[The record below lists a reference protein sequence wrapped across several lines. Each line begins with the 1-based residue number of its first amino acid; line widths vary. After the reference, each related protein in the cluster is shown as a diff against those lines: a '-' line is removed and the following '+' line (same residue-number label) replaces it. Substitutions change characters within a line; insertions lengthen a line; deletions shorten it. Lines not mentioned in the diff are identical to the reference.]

1 MSRRSVAVLVDDM
14 REATERALGYVHG
27 YSYPSFVADART
39 FDAVLRNLEVIGEA
53 ASQVPVPFREQ
64 HPEIPW
70 RQIVGLRNVVVHRYF
85 AVDPETVW
93 AIVDGQLPSLLPQL
107 LSLQRE
113 TSDDS
118 A

>member
-1 MSRRSVAVLVDDM
+1 M
-14 REATERALGYVHG
+14 
-27 YSYPSFVADART
+27 ADART
-39 FDAVLRNLEVIGEA
+39 FDAILRNLEVIGEA
-53 ASQVPVPFREQ
+53 ASQVPLPFRER
-64 HPEIPW
+64 HPEMPW

-93 AIVDGQLPSLLPQL
+93 AIGDGKLPSLLPQL

-113 TSDDS
+113 ASDDG

>member
-1 MSRRSVAVLVDDM
+1 MPGL
-14 REATERALGYVHG
+14 L
-27 YSYPSFVADART
+27 DAG
-39 FDAVLRNLEVIGEA
+39 LRNFEVIGEA
-53 ASQVPVPFREQ
+53 TSQVPVPFRER

-70 RQIVGLRNVVVHRYF
+70 RQIVGLLNVVVHRYF

-107 LSLQRE
+107 LPLQSE
-113 TSDDS
+113 ATDD

>member
-1 MSRRSVAVLVDDM
+1 MSRRSVLVLIADM
-14 REATERALGYVHG
+14 REATERILGYVDG
-27 YSYPSFVADART
+27 YSYPAFVADTRT

-53 ASQVPVPFREQ
+53 ASQVPVPFRER

-93 AIVDGQLPSLLPQL
+93 TIVDGQLPSLLPEL
-107 LSLQRE
+107 LFLQGKA
-113 TSDDS
+113 SDDDP
-118 A
+118 